1 MIVVNGV
8 GVLLTPE
15 EKLHMAVT
23 LSVGHKLNIS
33 IVFLDQNGNPMK
45 SDPTL
50 DAVPQWSNTT
60 PATETLAVDASSLT
74 ATATSVVAGTD
85 TVNVSLTVAGN
96 VFQTALDV
104 TVEEAPQVLTSIA
117 LNAEVV

>member
-1 MIVVNGV
+1 
-8 GVLLTPE
+8 
-15 EKLHMAVT
+15 MAVT

-60 PATETLAVDASSLT
+60 PATETLAVDASGLT